1 MKKSFFYSTSFEVCE
16 IHGLLHITRLYYL
29 NGRDIHLMS
38 WQQFKR
44 NALPFSGKQN
54 KQKETKII
62 EHDRYWFNKTID
74 NNKLLLVNLIDIG
87 I

>member
-1 MKKSFFYSTSFEVCE
+1 
-16 IHGLLHITRLYYL
+16 
-29 NGRDIHLMS
+29 MS